1 MDYKILHEALSRK
14 RAHESDTDAEF
25 AGVLIAHLASFGLTP
40 ERIDS
45 AGNIYYQ
52 VGESRTLFAAHIDTA
67 HHMGG
72 VNTYK
77 LYKSEKVRFKKNT
90 PTAWEQAAFVTADG
104 DCLGADDGAG
114 VMLLCWLMQN
124 HVPGHYVFTRG
135 EECGGIGATYIADN
149 YSDWLRNFDRA
160 ICFDRR
166 DYSDVITHQGGQRCA
181 SDAFGEA
188 LSEALNEQGLL
199 YMPSDKG
206 IYTDCKEWIGDV
218 SEGVNLSVG
227 YFHEHGD
234 REWLNLEHLRKL
246 AKAVIEID
254 WENLPTERDPSEST
268 FSMWSKSAK
277 GSESYPGLGISE
289 KRINELYTKELTVDD
304 YEDVVHLA
312 IDGEDSLLTDLVCNH
327 FGLSMRDAWVLDFS
341 GIKTSEYVT
350 AANMRPEA
358 GLKWLYEAATT
369 EIPH

>member
-40 ERIDS
+40 ERIDA

-90 PTAWEQAAFVTADG
+90 PTAWAQAAFVKADG
-104 DCLGADDGAG
+104 AALGADDGAG

-124 HVPGHYVFTRG
+124 YVPGHYVFTRG
-135 EECGGIGATYIADN
+135 EECGGIGATFIADN
-149 YSDWLRNFDRA
+149 CSDWLRQFDRA

-206 IYTDCKEWIGDV
+206 IYTDCKEWIDEV
-218 SEGVNLSVG
+218 AECVNISTG
-227 YFHEHGD
+227 YFNEHGPN
-234 REWLNLEHLRKL
+234 EWLNLEHLRTL
-246 AKAVIEID
+246 AAAVLNIS
-254 WENLPTERDPSEST
+254 WENLPTVRDPSESRFNLWGKPT
-268 FSMWSKSAK
+268 KSEAHL
-277 GSESYPGLGISE
+277 GLGISE
-289 KRINELYTKELTVDD
+289 KRINELYTKELTTDD

-312 IDGEDSLLTDLVCNH
+312 IDGDDSLLNDLVCSH
-327 FGLSMRDAWVLDFS
+327 FGLSVRDAWVLDFS
-341 GIKTSEYVT
+341 GIKMSEYVT

>member
-1 MDYKILHEALSRK
+1 MDYNILHQALSRR
-14 RAHESDTDAEF
+14 RAHETETDAEF
-25 AGVLIAHLASFGLTP
+25 AGVLIQHLATFNLVP
-40 ERIDS
+40 YRVDA

-77 LYKSEKVRFKKNT
+77 LYKREKVRFKKNT

-114 VMLLCWLMQN
+114 VMLLCWMLQHN
-124 HVPGHYVFTRG
+124 VPGSYVFTRG

-149 YSDWLRNFDRA
+149 CGDWLRQFDRA

-199 YMPSDKG
+199 YMPSNKG
-206 IYTDCKEWIGDV
+206 IYTDCKEWIDEV
-218 SEGVNLSVG
+218 AECVNISTG
-227 YFHEHGD
+227 YFNEHGPN
-234 REWLNLEHLRKL
+234 EWLNLEHLRTL
-246 AKAVIEID
+246 AAAVLNIA
-254 WENLPTERDPSEST
+254 WENLPTVRDPSESRFNLWGRST
-268 FSMWSKSAK
+268 K
-277 GSESYPGLGISE
+277 GEAHLGLGISE
-289 KRINELYTKELTVDD
+289 KRINDLYTKELTVDD
-304 YEDVVHLA
+304 YEDVVQFA
-312 IDGEDSLLTDLVCNH
+312 IDGEDSLLNDLVCSH
-327 FGLSMRDAWVLDFS
+327 FGLSVRDAWVLDFS

-358 GLKWLYEAATT
+358 GLKWLYEAATI